1 VNETVQKLI
10 ELTEILLDTIN
21 VDIYPLTQKNAAKE
35 LDALRLRLSTVGC
48 WIPCDEQN
56 PPPTEIPD
64 DTSMIVY
71 VQAHPDYPRG
81 GAYQE
86 SGVRVV
92 VDTWVGMGKLG
103 HDITHWIDVHNRR
116 TGGCECGD
124 RRGGVGCVG
133 SDGGT
138 TTPGDGMT

>member
-1 VNETVQKLI
+1 VNKDIKELL
-10 ELTEILLDTIN
+10 ELTWNCADEYYAEHQNLGEKLAF
-21 VDIYPLTQKNAAKE
+21 YRK
-35 LDALRLRLSTVGC
+35 RLATVGC

-103 HDITHWIDVHNRR
+103 HDITHYMLM
-116 TGGCECGD
+116 GE
-124 RRGGVGCVG
+124 
-133 SDGGT
+133 
-138 TTPGDGMT
+138 PK